1 MPPRSRPTTPVRR
14 VSRGSISS
22 HHRASV
28 SGGHALGSSAA
39 TGNGPDA
46 EPTPLSFLSQAI
58 GDLAYETATLQSN
71 LEAVDEIQGALHTF
85 DESFSLF
92 LYGLKM
98 NAFCVEWQ
106 EAPGEENFER
116 AEERKAAF
124 AMDSSRRY
132 GRPSFA
138 GTAGRPSYAGT
149 AGDGSTTVYDAATA
163 DQTYMTQDD
172 DIDLG
177 QRKPTISS
185 AQQKVPLKPALKSAM
200 KKPTPVSATTA
211 KAAAAATSR
220 PGQAGKATT
229 SAGASTSAAPQKPKI
244 TAAEKKK
251 REAAAEQVVDL
262 LPLDYRGGDPSA
274 KRLAMSVILAL
285 IAAGQK
291 GIRINE
297 IVRAPDLPQAKVN
310 KCLIALVGAK
320 QVLRRSDNGVVYHLD
335 PEKNPIAA

>member
-1 MPPRSRPTTPVRR
+1 
-14 VSRGSISS
+14 
-22 HHRASV
+22 
-28 SGGHALGSSAA
+28 
-39 TGNGPDA
+39 
-46 EPTPLSFLSQAI
+46 
-58 GDLAYETATLQSN
+58 
-71 LEAVDEIQGALHTF
+71 
-85 DESFSLF
+85 
-92 LYGLKM
+92 
-98 NAFCVEWQ
+98 
-106 EAPGEENFER
+106 
-116 AEERKAAF
+116 
-124 AMDSSRRY
+124 MDSSRRW

-138 GTAGRPSYAGT
+138 GTAT
-149 AGDGSTTVYDAATA
+149 GDGSTTVYDATLIAPA

-172 DIDLG
+172 DFDLG
-177 QRKPTISS
+177 QRKPTLLS
-185 AQQKVPLKPALKSAM
+185 AQQKAPLKSALKSAM
-200 KKPTPVSATTA
+200 KKPAPVGATTTRIS
-211 KAAAAATSR
+211 ATSR
-220 PGQAGKATT
+220 PGQANKAST
-229 SAGASTSAAPQKPKI
+229 SAGGASTSAAPQKPKI

-251 REAAAEQVVDL
+251 REAAAEQVIDL